1 MLKVSHI
8 AFCCVF
14 LLAVGCSTNNTTSTT
29 GAAASLCTPACGA
42 NSTCNADGTCSC
54 YPNYT
59 NCPGDDGGTVCAQVL
74 LDNNNCGGCGV
85 TCPTGES
92 CLGGACTCN
101 LTTCTDGDG
110 GGSVCTD
117 PESDPLNCGMC
128 NHKCPEGE
136 SCVLGECSCMPSLTI
151 AQCTTD
157 GGLSCVDLTI
167 DPNNCGGCGI
177 MCAANQHCAAPGGAG
192 GVCVCNVD
200 AGPDE
205 PLLPIDNCGGTCQD
219 TTSDPFNCGG
229 CGNVCVSGSCILGD
243 AGAGICNCP
252 LPYTQCGPDCVD
264 TYSDINHCGSCDND
278 CTIVGAGLTELNC
291 NLGRCYCG
299 PTGQGTICPD
309 GTCSTLGRDPNNC
322 GTCGN
327 VCLAPAQDCDNG
339 TCVCPDSESL
349 CGSPDAGIPL
359 FCINT
364 TEDMLNCGNCGNVC
378 GTTYAANSG
387 CRFGLCTCSPGQSHL
402 CAASN
407 PGGAL
412 PTCTCVADSV
422 NNGNCATLSFA
433 ADVYPLLA
441 QQSGSFGCSASG
453 CHGGPNPAA
462 GLGFLD
468 SNWMM
473 DAGMAFAELLSPPP
487 AASGDGGSSESIPYC
502 DAGVPGDAPATQCA
516 CVSRVL
522 PGNHNGSYL
531 IDVLLNDLPGL
542 CPHNLAM
549 PLDDAGGWTPLG
561 SCSQQLMQQW
571 IDTGAAP

>member
-1 MLKVSHI
+1 MLKFSHI
-8 AFCCVF
+8 ASCSVF
-14 LLAVGCSTNNTTSTT
+14 LLAVSAGCSTSTTSNTGTT
-29 GAAASLCTPACGA
+29 GGSPCMPACGA

-54 YPNYT
+54 YPNYN
-59 NCPGDDGGTVCAQVL
+59 NCPGGDAGAVCVQVL
-74 LDNNNCGGCGV
+74 LDNNNCGGCGIV
-85 TCPTGES
+85 CPSGES
-92 CLGGACTCN
+92 CLGGACTCH
-101 LTTCTDGDG
+101 LTTCQSGDAG
-110 GGSVCTD
+110 AVCTD

-128 NHKCPEGE
+128 GHACPTGE
-136 SCVLGECSCMPSLTI
+136 NCVLGECSCMPSLTI

-157 GGLSCVDLTI
+157 GGLACVDLTT
-167 DPNNCGGCGI
+167 DDNNCGGCGI

-192 GVCVCNVD
+192 GVCVCDVD
-200 AGPDE
+200 AGPGE

-291 NLGRCYCG
+291 NLGHCYCG
-299 PTGQGTICPD
+299 ATGQGTICPD

-322 GTCGN
+322 GACGN

-364 TEDMLNCGNCGNVC
+364 TEDGLNCGNCGNVC
-378 GTTYAANSG
+378 NDTYAGNSG
-387 CRFGLCTCSPGQSHL
+387 CRFGLCTCSPGQTQL
-402 CAASN
+402 CATSS

-412 PTCTCVADSV
+412 PTCNCVGDNV
-422 NNGNCATLSFA
+422 NGGKCNTLSFA

-441 QQSGSFGCSASG
+441 QQTGSFGCSASG

-462 GLGFLD
+462 GLAFLD
-468 SNWMM
+468 SNFHM
-473 DAGMAFAELLSPPP
+473 DAGMAFAELLDPPP
-487 AASGDGGSSESIPYC
+487 PSGDAGSTIPYC
-502 DAGVPGDAPATQCA
+502 DGGVPADAPASQCG
-516 CVSRVL
+516 CVSRIL

-531 IDVLLNDLPGL
+531 IDVLLNDIPGQ
-542 CPHNLAM
+542 CSHNSAM
-549 PLDDAGGWTPLG
+549 PIDDAGSWTPLG
-561 SCSQQLMQQW
+561 SCEQQLMQQW